1 MVAAAASDLLALEFS
16 RGTGRPDRD
25 NAIDQYLSND
35 LTDQEKSAMAAT
47 FASAPTRLSLGAK
60 RDWIAE
66 LSGVTLGSDAF
77 IPFRDNIDRAA
88 KTGVNY
94 VVQAGNSLR
103 DPDVIAACD
112 QYGMAMV
119 FNGVRLFHH

>member
-1 MVAAAASDLLALEFS
+1 
-16 RGTGRPDRD
+16 
-25 NAIDQYLSND
+25 
-35 LTDQEKSAMAAT
+35 
-47 FASAPTRLSLGAK
+47 
-60 RDWIAE
+60 
-66 LSGVTLGSDAF
+66 
-77 IPFRDNIDRAA
+77 
-88 KTGVNY
+88 VNY

>member
-1 MVAAAASDLLALEFS
+1 
-16 RGTGRPDRD
+16 
-25 NAIDQYLSND
+25 
-35 LTDQEKSAMAAT
+35 MAAT

-88 KTGVNY
+88 KIGVNY